1 MKRRYGLDLYYHKR
15 QAFIVY
21 ILIGAISA
29 AAVVFLSIFFVR
41 IIRSKI
47 LNIDSITSLYDNWDL
62 HTIDGYSKVYGISS
76 EILDSQPYN
85 NTALAFLGYSSFM
98 LAEAETDN
106 TKSMEYLDKAI
117 FNLRTAM
124 RNSRPDSIS
133 QIHYMLG
140 KSYFYKDKL
149 SSTSYYADLVVKY
162 LNLALDEGYVSDDIP
177 LLLGLSY
184 AALGE
189 TDKSISAFTE
199 ALLVRENDILLFNIA
214 KQYIKNGQETVA
226 KQYLVRVIDT
236 SDNEEL
242 LIKAHI
248 LLAQIDISENN
259 LMEAEQ
265 EFLALLSKNDNIA
278 DAHYGLGV
286 IYEKNGDSVKAR
298 SEWRKCLKLQAD
310 HDGALSKMSDFK

>member
-1 MKRRYGLDLYYHKR
+1 
-15 QAFIVY
+15 
-21 ILIGAISA
+21 
-29 AAVVFLSIFFVR
+29 
-41 IIRSKI
+41 
-47 LNIDSITSLYDNWDL
+47 
-62 HTIDGYSKVYGISS
+62 
-76 EILDSQPYN
+76 
-85 NTALAFLGYSSFM
+85 M

-162 LNLALDEGYVSDDIP
+162 LNLAINEGYVSDDIP

-214 KQYIKNGQETVA
+214 KQY
-226 KQYLVRVIDT
+226 LVRVIDT
-236 SDNEEL
+236 SENEEL
-242 LIKAHI
+242 LIKAHV

-259 LMEAEQ
+259 LSEAEQ

-310 HDGALSKMSDFK
+310 HAGALSKMSDFK